1 MARDG
6 LRGDYGEII
15 GNSSLIFEVLQR
27 IENLADTPLKV
38 MISGETGTGKGVVA
52 RALHKNSGR
61 IGEMIS
67 VNCAAIPETLL
78 ESELFGHEKGA
89 FTSAEA
95 RHIGKFERAHNGTL
109 FLDEIG
115 ELPLSMQPK
124 LLRAIE
130 ESEIERVGGEK
141 PIPVDTRIITA
152 TNRDLAKAV
161 RDGRFRADLYY
172 RLNVASISL
181 PTLAERREDISALVV
196 HFLEKHR
203 RSNESD
209 IPQVAPSTLFFLK
222 SYPWPGNVRELENA
236 IESASYL
243 IKEEVL
249 LPNHLPKTIQLHQEP
264 LVNTFGEVLLSK
276 NQPVVSIPLGT
287 RLASIE
293 ETFIHTTLKW
303 LGQNRTK
310 TAKMLGIS
318 VSTLRR
324 KLRKYN
330 I

>member
-1 MARDG
+1 MVRNE
-6 LRGDYGEII
+6 LHGDYSEII
-15 GNSSLIFEVLQR
+15 GDSPQIFEVLQR
-27 IENLADTPLKV
+27 IDNLADTPLKV

-52 RALHKNSGR
+52 RALHKNSSR
-61 IGEMIS
+61 IGKIIS

-109 FLDEIG
+109 FLDEIS
-115 ELPLSMQPK
+115 EMPLSMQPK

-130 ESEIERVGGEK
+130 ESEIERVGGGK
-141 PIPVDTRIITA
+141 PIPVDIRIVTA

-161 RDGRFRADLYY
+161 RDGGFREDLYY
-172 RLNVASISL
+172 RLNVAAISL
-181 PTLAERREDISALVV
+181 PTLAERREDIDALVA
-196 HFLEKHR
+196 HFLKKHR
-203 RSNESD
+203 RPGESE
-209 IPQVAPSTLFFLK
+209 IPQVALSTLVFLK

-243 IKEEVL
+243 VKGKIF
-249 LPNHLPKTIQLHQEP
+249 LPEHLPKTIRLHQELFPNGSGEMP
-264 LVNTFGEVLLSK
+264 LPE
-276 NQPVVSIPLGT
+276 NQPVVNIPLGT
-287 RLASIE
+287 PLASIE
-293 ETFIHTTLKW
+293 ETVVCNTLKW

-318 VSTLRR
+318 ISTLRR
-324 KLRKYN
+324 RLKEYN